1 MFYIN
6 PKNILV
12 HSKYNGDH
20 SGGYDIAL
28 IGFDSKHD
36 YYKIEQYIYK
46 NQEMLSEEEKQNAK
60 YYFKENNLFTI
71 IYNNYLE

>member
-1 MFYIN
+1 VAYETIIVFGKQQDKDFKKYPLANRELTLLFYIN

-36 YYKIEQYIYK
+36 YYKIE
-46 NQEMLSEEEKQNAK
+46 
-60 YYFKENNLFTI
+60 
-71 IYNNYLE
+71 